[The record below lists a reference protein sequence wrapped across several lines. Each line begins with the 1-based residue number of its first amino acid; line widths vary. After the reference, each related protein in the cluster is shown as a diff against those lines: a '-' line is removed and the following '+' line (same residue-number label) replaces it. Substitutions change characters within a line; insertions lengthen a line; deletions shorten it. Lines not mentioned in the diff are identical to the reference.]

1 MIWDDVLRVRYERFS
16 VKRTTSV
23 HYSGVIIR
31 AMASQIP
38 SVSIAHSI
46 VCLGTEQRKL
56 PSSASLAFVRGI
68 HRLPLNSLHKG
79 SVRRKRFPFDDVIMA
94 WSSMIMASSHG
105 WLDLFAHRLC
115 TGTAALTAR
124 KCGPVSVVH
133 DSGHRGKQRKLFS
146 SNHPGAKLQTAFE
159 NSHRFVPP
167 IAFWYRC
174 HTAVHVHQSHTPPC
188 TIL

>member
-1 MIWDDVLRVRYERFS
+1 M
-16 VKRTTSV
+16 
-23 HYSGVIIR
+23 R
-31 AMASQIP
+31 AMASQVP
-38 SVSIAHSI
+38 SVSIAHSN
-46 VCLGTEQRKL
+46 VCFGTAQRKH

-79 SVRRKRFPFDDVIMA
+79 SVTRKRFPFDDVIMA
-94 WSSMIMASSHG
+94 WSSMIMASCHG

-146 SNHPGAKLQTAFE
+146 SNHPGAKLQTADSFRRLPFGIDAIQRCMCT
-159 NSHRFVPP
+159 SPIPHRAPFCNTKV
-167 IAFWYRC
+167 
-174 HTAVHVHQSHTPPC
+174 HTSANIYYGMVNRM
-188 TIL
+188 LYF